1 MDVGSLA
8 EWVSGLGALAAALVA
23 LNVATDAQRIAKE
36 DRRAAVRDRLAGR
49 LVELIKAVEYDIL
62 LSEDRG
68 EIQRSATTAALCRV
82 LWGQRNWF
90 GTTWHVYCEEDQRW
104 PEDLY
109 QHGQLF
115 PRMRSELQE
124 ALNQLDHQDAIE
136 DRPRVPLRDRAL
148 AKLGLQRRQRI

>member
-1 MDVGSLA
+1 MNVGSLA

-23 LNVATDAQRIAKE
+23 LGVAADAQGIARE
-36 DRRAAVRDRLAGR
+36 DRRASVRDRLAAR
-49 LVELIKAVEYDIL
+49 LVELIKAVEHDIL

-90 GTTWHVYCEEDQRW
+90 GTTWHVYCEDDQRW
-104 PEDLY
+104 PEDL
-109 QHGQLF
+109 HRRGELF

-124 ALNQLDHQDAIE
+124 ALNQLDHQDAR
-136 DRPRVPLRDRAL
+136 DDQPRMPLGERAL
-148 AKLGLQRRQRI
+148 GRLGLQRKRRA